1 MCNYILLTIACLV
14 GIAVAGLCV
23 ELHDERRQRRLLEQD
38 MATVRAAA
46 ECVARLNA
54 NVNQRADEFR
64 AGRQE

>member
-38 MATVRAAA
+38 MATVRAAMEA
-46 ECVARLNA
+46 VTALNER
-54 NVNQRADEFR
+54 VNQRADAYR
-64 AGRQE
+64 AGRVS